1 MTKNEAVQVNLI
13 YLIFKLVHFL
23 VDTTDIKTTKTMRR
37 QYRDL
42 RDDTKMRIA
51 QSLKGRS
58 FSDSHKQ
65 AISDAMKAYWS
76 TIPYRDEENNESNNQ
91 DNETSM

>member
-1 MTKNEAVQVNLI
+1 
-13 YLIFKLVHFL
+13 
-23 VDTTDIKTTKTMRR
+23 MRR
-37 QYRDL
+37 LYRNL
-42 RDDTKMRIA
+42 RDDTKMRIS

-65 AISDAMKAYWS
+65 AISNAMKAYWS

-91 DNETSM
+91 NNEASM

>member
-1 MTKNEAVQVNLI
+1 MK
-13 YLIFKLVHFL
+13 
-23 VDTTDIKTTKTMRR
+23 R

-42 RDDTKMRIA
+42 RDDTKRRIS

-65 AISDAMKAYWS
+65 AISDAMRQYWA
-76 TIPYRDEENNESNNQ
+76 TIPYRPNDNNESKNQ
-91 DNETSM
+91 NDETSM

>member
-1 MTKNEAVQVNLI
+1 
-13 YLIFKLVHFL
+13 
-23 VDTTDIKTTKTMRR
+23 MRR

-65 AISDAMKAYWS
+65 AISNAMKAYWS
-76 TIPYRDEENNESNNQ
+76 TIPYRDEENNESNYQ
-91 DNETSM
+91 DNEASMQTKNPN

>member
-1 MTKNEAVQVNLI
+1 
-13 YLIFKLVHFL
+13 
-23 VDTTDIKTTKTMRR
+23 MRR

-65 AISDAMKAYWS
+65 AISNAMKAYWS
-76 TIPYRDEENNESNNQ
+76 TIPYRDEENNKSNNQ
-91 DNETSM
+91 DNETNM

>member
-1 MTKNEAVQVNLI
+1 MKREFRNL
-13 YLIFKLVHFL
+13 
-23 VDTTDIKTTKTMRR
+23 RS
-37 QYRDL
+37 
-42 RDDTKMRIA
+42 DTKMRIA

>member
-1 MTKNEAVQVNLI
+1 MKREFRN
-13 YLIFKLVHFL
+13 
-23 VDTTDIKTTKTMRR
+23 
-37 QYRDL
+37 L

-91 DNETSM
+91 DHETSM

>member
-1 MTKNEAVQVNLI
+1 MK
-13 YLIFKLVHFL
+13 
-23 VDTTDIKTTKTMRR
+23 R

-42 RDDTKMRIA
+42 RDDTKKRIS

-65 AISDAMKAYWS
+65 AISDAMRQYWA
-76 TIPYRDEENNESNNQ
+76 TIPYRPSENNESTNQ
-91 DNETSM
+91 DENETSM

>member
-1 MTKNEAVQVNLI
+1 MKREFRN
-13 YLIFKLVHFL
+13 
-23 VDTTDIKTTKTMRR
+23 
-37 QYRDL
+37 L

-65 AISDAMKAYWS
+65 AISDEMRQYWA
-76 TIPYRDEENNESNNQ
+76 TIPYRDEENNEINNQ
-91 DNETSM
+91 DHETSM

>member
-1 MTKNEAVQVNLI
+1 MKREFRNLRS
-13 YLIFKLVHFL
+13 Y
-23 VDTTDIKTTKTMRR
+23 
-37 QYRDL
+37 
-42 RDDTKMRIA
+42 TKMRIA

-65 AISDAMKAYWS
+65 AISNAMKAYWS

-91 DNETSM
+91 NNETSM

>member
-1 MTKNEAVQVNLI
+1 MKREFRNL
-13 YLIFKLVHFL
+13 
-23 VDTTDIKTTKTMRR
+23 RS
-37 QYRDL
+37 
-42 RDDTKMRIA
+42 DTKMRIA

-76 TIPYRDEENNESNNQ
+76 TIPYRDKENNESNNQ

>member
-1 MTKNEAVQVNLI
+1 
-13 YLIFKLVHFL
+13 
-23 VDTTDIKTTKTMRR
+23 MRR
-37 QYRDL
+37 LYRNL
-42 RDDTKMRIA
+42 RDDTKMRIS

-65 AISDAMKAYWS
+65 AISNAMKAYWS

-91 DNETSM
+91 DDETTM

>member
-1 MTKNEAVQVNLI
+1 MKREFRN
-13 YLIFKLVHFL
+13 
-23 VDTTDIKTTKTMRR
+23 
-37 QYRDL
+37 L

-58 FSDSHKQ
+58 FSDSHTQ

-91 DNETSM
+91 DHETSM